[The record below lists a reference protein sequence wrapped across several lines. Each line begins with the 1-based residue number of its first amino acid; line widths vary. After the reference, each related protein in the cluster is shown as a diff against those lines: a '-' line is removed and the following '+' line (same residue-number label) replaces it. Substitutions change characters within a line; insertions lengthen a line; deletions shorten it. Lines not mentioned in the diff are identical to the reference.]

1 MSANADIRPRA
12 RDLGIAIG
20 PYNPGHH
27 RHDRRGRRQS
37 RPRHLNRRRTSAGN
51 DAKPL

>member
-20 PYNPGHH
+20 PYNPGHDGEQVRAMMQNH
-27 RHDRRGRRQS
+27 
-37 RPRHLNRRRTSAGN
+37 
-51 DAKPL
+51 